1 MGILILKNMA
11 NIETFSSSINLY
23 FLKSLDMS
31 LQSIFKSA
39 EVEVFLK
46 STTILLLSGNFQI
59 AVTEQSFY

>member
-1 MGILILKNMA
+1 MA
-11 NIETFSSSINLY
+11 NIETFSPSINLY

>member
-1 MGILILKNMA
+1 MA